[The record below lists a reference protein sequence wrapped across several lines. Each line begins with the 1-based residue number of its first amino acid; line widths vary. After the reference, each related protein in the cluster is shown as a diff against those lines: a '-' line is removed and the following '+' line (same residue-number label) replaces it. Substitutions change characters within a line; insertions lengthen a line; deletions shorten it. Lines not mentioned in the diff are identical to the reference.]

1 MALELPTPPRRGPRG
16 PLALLAAAAVGAAL
30 AGGALLLAER
40 LRGPSAV
47 PAPAAARGEG
57 GAVPSAGATSTG
69 PVRPGVAPAITWRC
83 PMHPDLPR
91 GGPGTCPICGM
102 RLVRDEEPAVQR

>member
-1 MALELPTPPRRGPRG
+1 MPLDLPTPARRGPRG

-40 LRGPSAV
+40 LRGP
-47 PAPAAARGEG
+47 APAAASRE
-57 GAVPSAGATSTG
+57 ARPVPSAGAASTA
-69 PVRPGVAPAITWRC
+69 PVRSRGAAPVVTWRC

-91 GGPGTCPICGM
+91 DGPGACPVCGM
-102 RLVRDEEPAVQR
+102 RLVRDEEPANPR